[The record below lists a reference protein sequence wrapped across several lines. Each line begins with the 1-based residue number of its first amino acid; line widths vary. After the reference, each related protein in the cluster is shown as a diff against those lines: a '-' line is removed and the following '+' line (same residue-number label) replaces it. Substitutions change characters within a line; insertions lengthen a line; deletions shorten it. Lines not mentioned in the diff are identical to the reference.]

1 MCVLDEVAAS
11 VALYASFSAHSWCT
25 QAAACKQAEPWFQG
39 DPGGVRLVAIHLL
52 AATLYTCTEWELLA
66 TVFLAETNLGLK
78 P

>member
-11 VALYASFSAHSWCT
+11 VVLHASYSARSWCA

-39 DPGGVRLVAIHLL
+39 DPGRAQFVTIRLL

-66 TVFLAETNLGLK
+66 TVFWPKLTSD
-78 P
+78 